1 MAKREFNLEATQ
13 EQLEGIEA
21 KIEKLELQKKVL
33 QNAIQSHLK
42 KIEKKK
48 NSEAPANETTSTP
61 D

>member
-42 KIEKKK
+42 KIEKKN